1 MEEKQR
7 LHPDAKTGLTSQQV
21 ASQKEKGLKNEAT
34 EKISKSTGQII
45 KDNVCTLFNLFNLI
59 IAIALACVGAFSNL
73 LFIVIIIAN
82 ILIAIIQELRA
93 KKLVDSLSLLSVPHA
108 KVIRDGKEREVPVE
122 DLVLDDVI
130 CLYAGQQICS
140 DAIILE
146 GEAEVN
152 ESLLTGESDPIN
164 KVPGDQVL
172 SGSFVISGKCYAK
185 VEHVGNDNYATHIA
199 HEAKKMKQ
207 VHSELVTS
215 MRKVTRFT
223 GFLIIPLGIV
233 LFLEAFFLRGGDPTT
248 SVVSTAAGLL
258 GMLPKGLV
266 LLISISLAVGVG
278 RLAKRKVLV
287 QELYSLETLAHVDV
301 LCLDKTGTI
310 TEGNMKVETVYPLRR
325 EDDIA
330 WFDDVM
336 GSFLHYT
343 DDNNATFQAIKGYY
357 QECKRY
363 APVQKIPFSSQRKW
377 SAMTFEQFGTLV
389 LGAPERL
396 TNSQLPEEIQLEI
409 QNGNRVILVG
419 MTKDNVTADGP
430 LTGVVPL
437 KAIVITDPIREN
449 AKATFDYFKR
459 EGVAIKVISG
469 DNPATVAA
477 IAQKAGLEGAENYID
492 MSTIQTKEELVK
504 AANRYSVFGRVSPQQ
519 KKMLVEALQ
528 KHGHKVAMTGDGVND
543 ILALREADC
552 SIAIAEG
559 SDAARQVSQL
569 VLLNSDF
576 SSLPQVLAEGRRVV
590 NNITRVAGVFFVKT
604 IYSVLLSIIC
614 ICTNQPFPFLPIQ
627 ITLIDLAIEGY
638 PAFFMSFEPDG
649 RKVTGRFLPSV
660 FRRAIP
666 NAVATTIGVVALFLI
681 APLFGVSPEQTNTI
695 MYLLV
700 GFVGITAVFKACC
713 PFNPLR
719 GFLFLSMTFGYFAA
733 AYIFKG
739 LLELTMPSRTALL
752 IFVIAAAASI
762 VIERIIAL
770 ITNAIFKNS
779 MSNKKAKR
787 YANQKR

>member
-1 MEEKQR
+1 MMEEKQR

-223 GFLIIPLGIV
+223 GFLIIPLGSV

-278 RLAKRKVLV
+278 
-287 QELYSLETLAHVDV
+287 
-301 LCLDKTGTI
+301 
-310 TEGNMKVETVYPLRR
+310 P
-325 EDDIA
+325 
-330 WFDDVM
+330 
-336 GSFLHYT
+336 
-343 DDNNATFQAIKGYY
+343 
-357 QECKRY
+357 
-363 APVQKIPFSSQRKW
+363 
-377 SAMTFEQFGTLV
+377 
-389 LGAPERL
+389 
-396 TNSQLPEEIQLEI
+396 
-409 QNGNRVILVG
+409 
-419 MTKDNVTADGP
+419 
-430 LTGVVPL
+430 
-437 KAIVITDPIREN
+437 
-449 AKATFDYFKR
+449 
-459 EGVAIKVISG
+459 
-469 DNPATVAA
+469 
-477 IAQKAGLEGAENYID
+477 
-492 MSTIQTKEELVK
+492 
-504 AANRYSVFGRVSPQQ
+504 
-519 KKMLVEALQ
+519 
-528 KHGHKVAMTGDGVND
+528 
-543 ILALREADC
+543 
-552 SIAIAEG
+552 
-559 SDAARQVSQL
+559 
-569 VLLNSDF
+569 
-576 SSLPQVLAEGRRVV
+576 
-590 NNITRVAGVFFVKT
+590 
-604 IYSVLLSIIC
+604 
-614 ICTNQPFPFLPIQ
+614 
-627 ITLIDLAIEGY
+627 
-638 PAFFMSFEPDG
+638 
-649 RKVTGRFLPSV
+649 
-660 FRRAIP
+660 
-666 NAVATTIGVVALFLI
+666 
-681 APLFGVSPEQTNTI
+681 
-695 MYLLV
+695 
-700 GFVGITAVFKACC
+700 
-713 PFNPLR
+713 
-719 GFLFLSMTFGYFAA
+719 
-733 AYIFKG
+733 
-739 LLELTMPSRTALL
+739 
-752 IFVIAAAASI
+752 
-762 VIERIIAL
+762 
-770 ITNAIFKNS
+770 
-779 MSNKKAKR
+779 
-787 YANQKR
+787 